1 MSDRPPSPLPPP
13 AEALPPVER
22 ALGGRIS
29 WRSRLAGDEWV
40 GLIVLIALVLF
51 LGAVLQAG
59 VLREWLQPSA
69 RLRVLL
75 PDEGISGLAVGAELE
90 VLGTRAGTVRR
101 IVINPAS
108 RLYAEVQLDEQA
120 KPFIRR
126 DSVATIRKRFGV
138 AGAAFLDVAR
148 GTGAPLDW
156 NYAVIEANSER
167 APTETVGA
175 IIDDVRG
182 RILPIMED
190 LGRAAHSLALATG
203 RIERG
208 EGLIGRLLS
217 DDTMG
222 GQLEAVV
229 TEARAVMEAFRRIVA
244 SVETVAADG
253 ARITGSLSGPQGI
266 PVLLRR
272 ADAAMTDL
280 QRVTRDLA
288 RASPRVSNIARG
300 VEESVANLPALLLQ
314 AQATTRELEAMIAQ
328 LRALW
333 LLGGGGPLPE
343 RDRVPAERIRP

>member
-1 MSDRPPSPLPPP
+1 MSGARKT
-13 AEALPPVER
+13 
-22 ALGGRIS
+22 

-40 GLIVLIALVLF
+40 GLIVLLALVLF
-51 LGAVLQAG
+51 LGAILQAG

-90 VLGTRAGTVRR
+90 VLGTRAGVVRR
-101 IVINPAS
+101 IVINPQS
-108 RLYAEVQLDEQA
+108 RLFAEVQLDEQA
-120 KPFIRR
+120 KDFIRR
-126 DSVATIRKRFGV
+126 DSTATIRKRFGV

-156 NYAVIEANSER
+156 NFAVIEATSER

-175 IIDDVRG
+175 IIDEVRG
-182 RILPIMED
+182 KIIPIID
-190 LGRAAHSLALATG
+190 NLGVAVQSLANAAQ

-217 DDTMG
+217 DEGMG
-222 GQLEAVV
+222 GQLETVLG
-229 TEARAVMEAFRRIVA
+229 EARAVMDGVRRIVA
-244 SVETVAADG
+244 SIETVAADG
-253 ARITGSLSGPQGI
+253 ARITGSLAGPQGV

-272 ADAAMTDL
+272 AEGALGDL

-288 RASPRVSNIARG
+288 RASTRAPNIARG
-300 VEESVANLPALLLQ
+300 LEESVANVPPLLLQ

-328 LRALW
+328 LRGLW

>member
-1 MSDRPPSPLPPP
+1 MSGNRPS
-13 AEALPPVER
+13 A
-22 ALGGRIS
+22 
-29 WRSRLAGDEWV
+29 WRRRLAGDEWI
-40 GLIVLIALVLF
+40 GLVVLVALVLF

-75 PDEGISGLAVGAELE
+75 PDEGIGGLAVGAELE

-138 AGAAFLDVAR
+138 AGAAYLDVAR

-156 NYAVIEANSER
+156 SFAVIEANSER

-175 IIDDVRG
+175 IIDEARG
-182 RILPIMED
+182 RIFPILDD
-190 LGRAAHSLALATG
+190 LGRAAHSLAAAAARVEAGGGPL
-203 RIERG
+203 
-208 EGLIGRLLS
+208 GRLLN
-217 DDTMG
+217 DGQMG
-222 GQLEAVV
+222 GQMEAVM
-229 TEARAVMEAFRRIVA
+229 TDARALLDTLRRIA
-244 SVETVAADG
+244 GGVENVVADG
-253 ARITGSLSGPQGI
+253 ARITGSLSGQQGI
-266 PVLLRR
+266 PALLRR
-272 ADAAMTDL
+272 ADGALADL
-280 QRVTRDLA
+280 QRVTRELA
-288 RASPRVSNIARG
+288 RAAPRTQNILRG
-300 VEESVANLPALLLQ
+300 AEESINNVPPLLLQ

-328 LRALW
+328 LRGLW

>member
-1 MSDRPPSPLPPP
+1 MSGNRPS
-13 AEALPPVER
+13 A
-22 ALGGRIS
+22 
-29 WRSRLAGDEWV
+29 WRRRLAGDEWI
-40 GLIVLIALVLF
+40 GLIVLVALVLF

-138 AGAAFLDVAR
+138 AGAAYLDVAR

-156 NYAVIEANSER
+156 SFAVIEANSER

-175 IIDDVRG
+175 IIDEARG
-182 RILPIMED
+182 RIFPILED
-190 LGRAAHSLALATG
+190 LGRAAHSLATAAA
-203 RIERG
+203 RIEAG
-208 EGLIGRLLS
+208 EGMIGRLLS
-217 DDTMG
+217 SNDAMG
-222 GQLEAVV
+222 GQLEGVISD
-229 TEARAVMEAFRRIVA
+229 ARALMESLRRIVG

-253 ARITGSLSGPQGI
+253 ARITGSLSGQQGI
-266 PVLLRR
+266 PALLRR
-272 ADAAMTDL
+272 ADGALADL
-280 QRVTRDLA
+280 QRLTRELA
-288 RASPRVSNIARG
+288 RAAPRTQNILRG
-300 VEESVANLPALLLQ
+300 VEESVSNVPPLLLQ

-328 LRALW
+328 LRSLW